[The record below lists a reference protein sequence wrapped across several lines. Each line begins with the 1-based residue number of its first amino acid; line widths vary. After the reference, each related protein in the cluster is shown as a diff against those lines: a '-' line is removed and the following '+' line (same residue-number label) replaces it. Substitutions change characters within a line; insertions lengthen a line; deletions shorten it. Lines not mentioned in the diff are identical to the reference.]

1 MERAR
6 GINLGR
12 IYNKYLIVDIFFY
25 SAEHDARQETEANLW
40 VCSRRH
46 RRFLP
51 ANFSWYTRNI
61 DWKAI
66 WQSLK
71 EQSKEL
77 ESL

>member
-12 IYNKYLIVDIFFY
+12 IYNKYFIVDIFFS
-25 SAEHDARQETEANLW
+25 SAERNARQEADTVLW

-51 ANFSWYTRNI
+51 AKFSLYTRNI
-61 DWKAI
+61 DWMVA
-66 WQSLK
+66 WH
-71 EQSKEL
+71 
-77 ESL
+77 